1 MGIGTVGASPERV
14 ASASRVVPVPA
25 GPPPVGG
32 ARDRRLAHRR
42 HALAQERD
50 HLVLLA
56 QVREQAVEGAGQ
68 DTDLVLALHRD
79 GAGVGA
85 VADPLDQADEP
96 AHGPGDA
103 RGGAP
108 GGEEPQRHD
117 AERHEHEAVAELAE
131 GGGLRGEA
139 AQGERGPDLLAAG
152 RLQRYPDADVPVA
165 VEVDLEGRHLR
176 RSRAPAG
183 KGRRKVPPRAGPRD
197 ETARRAG
204 CPGDWTR
211 KAISLWVS
219 LPDLGGD
226 GLVEAVPGDQHA
238 DELGP
243 GLHRDRHRGEELV
256 ALAPQRR
263 GVLAVEGAAH
273 DRVGREV
280 VARGGG
286 PVGPGHQHARG
297 VGRHHEVGP
306 EVRSALPERVEGR
319 GLVALGE
326 GRLEVGVVREDAH
339 AELELVE
346 AVGLDRLPDLA
357 GLLEARRRSWRGPA
371 GRPARW

>member
-1 MGIGTVGASPERV
+1 MGDAPGELDLLLEALEEGRV
-14 ASASRVVPVPA
+14 AREGLGPQQLQGHDLVELPVARAVHDAHPALAQRAEDLVAVGEDLPAAEDGAGGGHRQSSAHPRRGWPPDP
-25 GPPPVGG
+25 GRCRPPPGRRRWVR

-56 QVREQAVEGAGQ
+56 QVGEQAVEGAGQ
-68 DTDLVLALHRD
+68 DADLVPALHRD

-85 VADPLDQADEP
+85 VADPLDQADEL

-117 AERHEHEAVAELAE
+117 AERHEDEAVAELAE

-139 AQGERGPDLLAAG
+139 AQRERGPDLLAAG
-152 RLQRYPDADVPVA
+152 GLQRYPHADVAVA

-176 RSRAPAG
+176 PRELRAGEGGG
-183 KGRRKVPPRAGPRD
+183 KGGLARPQGRD
-197 ETARRAG
+197 GQARRL
-204 CPGDWTR
+204 PGGLDE
-211 KAISLWVS
+211 KGDLAVGE
-219 LPDLGGD
+219 PADLGGD
-226 GLVEAVPGDQHA
+226 RLVEAVPGDEHA

-243 GLHRDRHRGEELV
+243 GLHGDRHRGEELV

-280 VARGGG
+280 VAAWPR
-286 PVGPGHQHARG
+286 
-297 VGRHHEVGP
+297 
-306 EVRSALPERVEGR
+306 
-319 GLVALGE
+319 
-326 GRLEVGVVREDAH
+326 
-339 AELELVE
+339 
-346 AVGLDRLPDLA
+346 
-357 GLLEARRRSWRGPA
+357 A
-371 GRPARW
+371 GRSGPPARPRGRSPS